1 VDKLN
6 PIVLIPARL
15 ASTRLPGKPLA
26 LIAGE
31 AMIVQVWR
39 RAMAAGIGPVAVA
52 CAESEIAAA
61 VERAG
66 GKAVLTS
73 PGHQSGSD
81 RIFEALQ
88 KLDPGARHDV
98 VVNVQGDLPLLDP
111 AAIRAALSPLT
122 DPACDIATLCA
133 KLEPGEMDAPSVVK
147 VRAEFQQGKT
157 IARALSF
164 SRKPLSP
171 AWHHIGLYA
180 YRRKVLERFV
190 ALPPSASEKRENL
203 EQLRALDAGMRIDV
217 ALVDAVPFGVDTP
230 ADLERARALFA
241 QGQAPKSPKAS

>member
-1 VDKLN
+1 VDKFN

-31 AMIVQVWR
+31 PMIVHVWR
-39 RAMAAGIGPVAVA
+39 RAMEAGIGPVAVA
-52 CAESEIAAA
+52 CAEREISAA

-66 GKAVLTS
+66 GKAVLTK
-73 PGHQSGSD
+73 PGHPSGSD
-81 RIFEALQ
+81 RIFEALKQ
-88 KLDPGARHDV
+88 LDPKAKHDV

-111 AAIRAALSPLT
+111 AAIRAALSPLA
-122 DPACDIATLCA
+122 DPECEIATLCA
-133 KLEPGEMDAPSVVK
+133 KLEPGEIELASVVK
-147 VRAEFQQGKT
+147 VKAEFQPGQK

-164 SRKPLSP
+164 SRKALSP

-180 YRRKVLERFV
+180 YRRRALERFV
-190 ALPPSASEKRENL
+190 GLPPSDSEKRENL
-203 EQLRALDAGMRIDV
+203 EQMRALDAGMRIDV

-241 QGQAPKSPKAS
+241 QRQAPKSR

>member
-1 VDKLN
+1 MDKFN

-31 AMIVQVWR
+31 PMIVHVWR
-39 RAMAAGIGPVAVA
+39 RAMEAGIGPVAVA
-52 CAESEIAAA
+52 CAEREISAA

-66 GKAVLTS
+66 GKAVLTK
-73 PGHQSGSD
+73 PGHPSGSD
-81 RIFEALQ
+81 RIFEALKQ
-88 KLDPGARHDV
+88 LDPKAKHDV

-111 AAIRAALSPLT
+111 AAIRAALAPLA
-122 DPACDIATLCA
+122 DPECEIATLCA
-133 KLEPGEMDAPSVVK
+133 KLEPGEIELASVVK
-147 VRAEFQQGKT
+147 VKAEFQPGQK

-164 SRKPLSP
+164 SRKALSP

-180 YRRKVLERFV
+180 YRRRALERFV
-190 ALPPSASEKRENL
+190 GLPPSAAEQRENL
-203 EQLRALDAGMRIDV
+203 EQMRALDAGMRIDV

-241 QGQAPKSPKAS
+241 QRQAPKSR

>member
-1 VDKLN
+1 VDKFN

-31 AMIVQVWR
+31 PMIVHVWR
-39 RAMAAGIGPVAVA
+39 RAMEAGIGPVAVA
-52 CAESEIAAA
+52 CAEREISAA

-66 GKAVLTS
+66 GKAVLTK
-73 PGHQSGSD
+73 PGHPSGSD
-81 RIFEALQ
+81 RIFEALKQ
-88 KLDPGARHDV
+88 LDPKARHDV

-111 AAIRAALSPLT
+111 AAIRAALSPLA
-122 DPACDIATLCA
+122 DPECEIATLCA
-133 KLEPGEMDAPSVVK
+133 KLEPGEIELASVVK
-147 VRAEFQQGKT
+147 VKAEFQPGQK

-164 SRKPLSP
+164 SRKALSP

-180 YRRKVLERFV
+180 YRRRALERFV
-190 ALPPSASEKRENL
+190 GLPPSAAEQRENL
-203 EQLRALDAGMRIDV
+203 EQMRALDAGMRIDV

-241 QGQAPKSPKAS
+241 QRQAPKSR